1 MEANFLHISRDF
13 SPSNSLRYGV
23 DTRASTV
30 VCTLPPVSKPGFSV
44 FFADWSGT
52 FGQNNFIVK
61 TTSGYTINDSA
72 TTLVVDT
79 SGDSIGLFW
88 TGTTWRTYE

>member
-1 MEANFLHISRDF
+1 MENTFEHINRDF
-13 SPSNSLRYGV
+13 SPSKSLRYGV
-23 DTRASTV
+23 DTKLSPIT
-30 VCTLPPVSKPGFSV
+30 CTLPSGQHAGFSV

-52 FGQNNFIVK
+52 FGQNVFTIK
-61 TTSGYTINDSA
+61 TIGDYTINDTA